1 MNRSFGISA
10 KIWLSLGILVF
21 GYLGSMML
29 GFFLGR
35 QAELRLHMVSEY
47 LFPAAKQSQLALV
60 AFKEE
65 IKFFDDVVVLGEE
78 SFIASAKE
86 KGKDAHDFLTN
97 VVAIKGISQRKKE
110 RIEKTIKKL
119 DEFNRMAI
127 YVYSDLSEYLDAMQ
141 AADEGKDDKKDLREK
156 AFYLAEQTKVI
167 TRELTSYAREFSD
180 ELKGELAEIRE
191 NTRRQRYI
199 NMVVFFLVVIVALG
213 LISIIISRSISR
225 PLQKTFMLESAVEQ
239 SVDGIA
245 VSELNGD
252 IRFAN
257 QAWADMHGYAADE
270 IAGMNM
276 DSFYSDEQL
285 SGEYELFKDHVVEK
299 GAHTG
304 SLGHKRKDG
313 TTFISMMTSTV
324 LKERGSGGVSIVNIA
339 RDITENKNQEK
350 ELRAAKEKTEEANIA
365 LQRSLEMLRQTQDHL
380 VQSEKMVSLGGLVA
394 GVAHEINT
402 PIGVG
407 LTAASFLADKVEEY
421 EKLFLSDDLKR
432 SDLEKMMR
440 ISRES
445 STILLTN
452 LDRAAELVRS
462 FKQVAVD
469 QSEAEQRKFNVKQ
482 YMDDLLVSLG
492 PNFRQNRHSVT
503 VNCPDDLEVDSY
515 PGVFS
520 QVITNLLMNSLQH
533 GFDNINNGEISIDIS
548 KDDHRNELNIYY
560 QDNGK
565 GMSEEAA
572 KKVFEPFFTTRRGQ
586 GGTGL
591 GLHIVYNLVTQALG
605 GKILCKSSLNKGT
618 VFSISLPVKHA
629 PFSQVDL

>member
-1 MNRSFGISA
+1 MNRSFGISV

-29 GFFLGR
+29 GFFLGK

-78 SFIASAKE
+78 SFIASARE

-97 VVAIKGISQRKKE
+97 VVAIKGISKGKKE
-110 RIEKTIKKL
+110 RIEKTIQKL
-119 DEFNRMAI
+119 NEFNRMAI
-127 YVYSDLSEYLDAMQ
+127 HVYSDLSEYLDAMQ
-141 AADEGKDDKKDLREK
+141 AANEGQDDKRDLREK
-156 AFYLAEQTKVI
+156 AFLLAEQTKVI

-199 NMVVFFLVVIVALG
+199 NLVVFFIVVIVALG

-245 VSELNGD
+245 VSELDGS

-257 QAWADMHGYAADE
+257 QAWAEMHGYGPDE

-276 DSFYSDEQL
+276 DLFYTDEQL
-285 SGEYELFKDHVVEK
+285 QGEFTRFKKHVVKK
-299 GAHTG
+299 GAHAG

-313 TTFISMMTSTV
+313 STFISMMTSTI
-324 LKERGSGGVSIVNIA
+324 LKGSGSAGLSIVNIA
-339 RDITENKNQEK
+339 RDITENKKQEK
-350 ELRAAKEKTEEANIA
+350 ELRVAKEKTEETNIA
-365 LQRSLEMLRQTQDHL
+365 LQKSLEILKQTQDHL
-380 VQSEKMVSLGGLVA
+380 VESEKMVSLGGLVA

-402 PIGVG
+402 PLGVG
-407 LTAASFLADKVEEY
+407 LTAASFLADKIEEY
-421 EKLFLSDDLKR
+421 EKLFLSGELKR
-432 SDLEKMMR
+432 SDLEKLMR

-452 LDRAAELVRS
+452 LGRAAELVRS

-469 QSEAEQRKFNVKQ
+469 QSEVEHRKFNVKQ
-482 YMDDLLVSLG
+482 YIDDVLVSLG
-492 PNFRQNRHSVT
+492 PNFRQNRHAVSVQ
-503 VNCPDDLEVDSY
+503 CPDDLEVESY

-533 GFDNINNGEISIDIS
+533 GFDHIDDGKISIDIN
-548 KDDHRNELNIYY
+548 KNEKSDELLIDYH
-560 QDNGK
+560 DNGK
-565 GMSEEAA
+565 GMNKESE

-591 GLHIVYNLVTQALG
+591 GMHIVYNLVTQALG
-605 GKILCKSSLNKGT
+605 GKILCKSCLGKGT
-618 VFSISLPVKHA
+618 LFSISLPLTQSYV
-629 PFSQVDL
+629 S